1 MNTLVIYH
9 CTTTLTWKNAAS
21 LWGNA
26 EEYLTSTTYKVIL

>member
-21 LWGNA
+21 LWGIA
-26 EEYLTSTTYKVIL
+26 GEYLTSMTYKVIL